1 MKSYTLFIILFF
13 LSLCSCESR
22 EEKINSNWKYAGGY
36 HIGDFLSFEHQN
48 LKNLQYDTI
57 YKDSTPLAVIVEL
70 KTTYLPGTENK
81 LTLKDIESGAL
92 GIYTDK
98 GK

>member
-13 LSLCSCESR
+13 LALCSCESR
-22 EEKINSNWKYAGGY
+22 EEKIKSDWKHYSGFRF
-36 HIGDFLSFEHQN
+36 GDFLSFKHQN
-48 LKNLQYDTI
+48 LKIQNDTI
-57 YKDSTPLAVIVEL
+57 YKDSKPLAVIIEL
-70 KTTYLPGTENK
+70 KTTFLPGTENK
-81 LTLKDIESGAL
+81 LTLKDIKSGEL

>member
-1 MKSYTLFIILFF
+1 MKTYKLFIILFF
-13 LSLCSCESR
+13 LTLCSCESR
-22 EEKINSNWKYAGGY
+22 EEKIKSNWKYAGGY
-36 HIGDFLSFEHQN
+36 HIGDFLNFKHQN
-48 LKNLQYDTI
+48 IRIQNDTV
-57 YKDSTPLAVIVEL
+57 YKDSKPLAVIVEL

-81 LTLKDIESGAL
+81 LVLKDIKTGEL

>member
-13 LSLCSCESR
+13 LALCSCESR
-22 EEKINSNWKYAGGY
+22 EDKIKSSWKYADGY
-36 HIGDFLSFEHQN
+36 HIGDFLSFKHQN
-48 LKNLQYDTI
+48 LKIQNDTI
-57 YKDSTPLAVIVEL
+57 YKDSKPLAVIVEL
-70 KTTYLPGTENK
+70 KTTYLSGTENK
-81 LTLKDIESGAL
+81 LTLKDIKSGEL

>member
-1 MKSYTLFIILFF
+1 MKSYTLFITLFF
-13 LSLCSCESR
+13 LALCSCESR

-36 HIGDFLSFEHQN
+36 HIGDFLSFKHQN
-48 LKNLQYDTI
+48 LKIQNDTI

-70 KTTYLPGTENK
+70 KTNYLPGTENK
-81 LTLKDIESGAL
+81 LTLKDIKSGAL
-92 GIYTDK
+92 GMYTDK

>member
-13 LSLCSCESR
+13 LALCGCESR
-22 EEKINSNWKYAGGY
+22 EEKIKSNWKYAGGY

-48 LKNLQYDTI
+48 LKIQNDTI
-57 YKDSTPLAVIVEL
+57 YKDSKPFAVIVEL
-70 KTTYLPGTENK
+70 KSALLPGIENK
-81 LTLKDIESGAL
+81 LLLEDIKSGEL